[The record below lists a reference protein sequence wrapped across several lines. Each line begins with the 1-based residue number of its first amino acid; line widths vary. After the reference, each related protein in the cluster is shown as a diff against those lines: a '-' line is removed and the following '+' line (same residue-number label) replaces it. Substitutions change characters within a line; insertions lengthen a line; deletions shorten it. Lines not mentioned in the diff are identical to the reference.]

1 VKDRRLLRVTLAL
14 VVAMGHLAGAGVA
27 PSAAGGTPA
36 STYYCCCPGEC
47 HCTADCCNHGPARP
61 DESRPPIMREG
72 AGVPAWQSQKSCGTS
87 LGTIQRPPSQSKVLF
102 TPQSRQTLEKPSW
115 RWQRPR
121 PLAVVHSST
130 ASLSRSSPRAP
141 PTA

>member
-1 VKDRRLLRVTLAL
+1 MKDRRLLRVTLAL
-14 VVAMGHLAGAGVA
+14 VVAMGQVAGAGVA

-61 DESRPPIMREG
+61 DDPRPPIIRRG
-72 AGVPAWQSQKSCGTS
+72 AGAPAWHSHERCGAAA
-87 LGTIQRPPSQSKVLF
+87 GTLQRPPGQSWVLL
-102 TPQSRQTLEKPSW
+102 TTDRG
-115 RWQRPR
+115 
-121 PLAVVHSST
+121 LAVAAPCGHRLTATRLDVIPSST
-130 ASLSRSSPRAP
+130 AALSPSSPRAP